1 MKILVTAENQINV
14 EIIKS
19 EEEEVISLAQIVAS
33 LEFAKALVLAKWQ
46 QELNENV

>member
-14 EIIKS
+14 EVIKS
-19 EEEEVISLAQIVAS
+19 DEEEVIQLGQIVAA
-33 LEFAKALVLAKWQ
+33 LEFAKQLVLSKWQ